1 MADKYWIALG
11 DIHTDLSFVESNKEL
26 PGAEGIIVSGD
37 LTNHGGRKD
46 AGRIIG
52 RIREKNPRVLAQVGN
67 MDTLAAGK
75 WLEEEG
81 LDMHNRLVSLDT
93 DVYLFAVG
101 YSTPTPFGTPLEV
114 EEKELS
120 SWLKAAQDKCR
131 ELPGGLIFV
140 THTPPLGTLTDALGG
155 GAHVGSP
162 SVREFIEVVQPDVCV
177 TGHIHEAVAEDW
189 IGNCPVIN
197 PGMAGNGGYVRI
209 DLTDDG
215 LKAALKGVS

>member
-11 DIHTDLSFVESNKEL
+11 DIHTDSSFVQSNEEL
-26 PGAEGIIVSGD
+26 PDAEGIIVSGD

-67 MDTLAAGK
+67 MDTPDAGK

-81 LDMHNRLVSLDT
+81 LNIHNRLVSLDR

-114 EEKELS
+114 EERELS
-120 SWLKAAQDKCR
+120 SWLKAARDKCR
-131 ELPGGLIFV
+131 QAGQLIFV
-140 THTPPLGTLTDALGG
+140 THTPPLNTLTDTLSTGT
-155 GAHVGSP
+155 HVGSP

-197 PGMAGNGGYVRI
+197 PGLAGNGGYVRI
-209 DLTDDG
+209 DLTEDG
-215 LKAALKGVS
+215 PKAALKGVS